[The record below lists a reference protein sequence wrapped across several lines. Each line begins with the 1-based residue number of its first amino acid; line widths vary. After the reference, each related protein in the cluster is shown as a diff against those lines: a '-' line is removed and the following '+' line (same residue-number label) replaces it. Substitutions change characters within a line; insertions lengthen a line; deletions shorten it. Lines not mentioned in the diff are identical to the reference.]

1 MTVCK
6 AHAAL
11 IAKPRN
17 ILGFT
22 LIELMIAAAIVG
34 ILAAIAFPS
43 YSRYVVRSNRAAA
56 QSAMMDIA
64 NRQQQYLL
72 ANRAYAATAA
82 ELGFTLPDSL
92 SSLYNPPTITASR
105 FLDSSC
111 VVQTDP
117 GTMPSYVLVLDPI
130 STSSQAGDGSL
141 SLSSNGVKCP
151 AGKW

>member
-17 ILGFT
+17 IPGFT
-22 LIELMIAAAIVG
+22 LIELMVAVAIIG
-34 ILAAIAFPS
+34 ILAAIALPS
-43 YSRYVVRSNRAAA
+43 YSRHVVRSNRAAA
-56 QSAMMDIA
+56 QAEMMNVA

-72 ANRAYAATAA
+72 ANRTYATTVAQ
-82 ELGFTLPDSL
+82 LGYTLPGSL
-92 SSLYNPPTITASR
+92 SSLYSAPTITASR

-111 VVQTDP
+111 AVQTDP
-117 GTMPSYVLVLDPI
+117 GTMPSYVIALDPI
-130 STSSQAGDGSL
+130 ATSSQAGDGTL